1 MTPRARSRLGIA
13 LASACGV
20 AALAVAAFAP
30 PRLRVV
36 YNASDS
42 VPVGWYR
49 IEQAGALRA
58 GDIVLTRLP
67 AAAAALADQRG
78 YLPANVPL
86 LKRIGAVPPQHVC
99 MRGGSVRIDGAPVA
113 VALRADR
120 WQRPLPRW
128 PQCQRLAEGELFL
141 LGTAHPASFDSRY
154 YGPVPAADVIG
165 RARRWRQ

>member
-1 MTPRARSRLGIA
+1 MTPRTRSRLGLA

-20 AALAVAAFAP
+20 AALAWAAFAA

-49 IEQAGALRA
+49 VEPADALRA

-67 AAAAALADQRG
+67 VDASALADRRG
-78 YLPANVPL
+78 YLPAHVPL
-86 LKRIGAVPPQHVC
+86 LKRIGAVAPQHVC
-99 MRGGSVRIDGAPVA
+99 VHGGIVRVDEVPVA

-120 WQRPLPRW
+120 WGRPLPQW
-128 PQCQRLAEGELFL
+128 EQCRRLAEGELFL
-141 LGTAHPASFDSRY
+141 LSTAHPASFDSRY
-154 YGPVPAADVIG
+154 YGPVSAGDVIG
-165 RARRWRQ
+165 EAQPWRW